1 MNETHDSKHAPA
13 PSRRFTASDL
23 GSALA
28 LAVSV
33 FALALGAYQ
42 TRLMQSQARA
52 SVWPF
57 LSIGYTYSSN
67 VDRDAFIWTV
77 NNNGVGPAKVETVRV
92 TLDGKPMHDW
102 QQILVALGADD
113 TSPSMATSSIGGEVI
128 PPNTNRETTIAP
140 IRLNDREVAKLFKAA
155 EHRLG
160 MDICYC
166 SVYDECWVAHWQRSR
181 VEAVDRCDT
190 LGGEAFSN

>member
-1 MNETHDSKHAPA
+1 MKESD
-13 PSRRFTASDL
+13 TASQRRDSRITLSSL

-52 SVWPF
+52 SVWPY
-57 LSIGYTYSSN
+57 LSIGYSYTN
-67 VDRDAFIWTV
+67 GVDKSAFIWTV
-77 NNNGVGPAKVETVRV
+77 NNNGVGPARIESVAL
-92 TLDGKPMHDW
+92 TLDGKPMKNW
-102 QQILVALGADD
+102 PQVLETLGV
-113 TSPSMATSSIGGEVI
+113 TTQPSTAMSSIGGEVI

-140 IRLNDREVAKLFKAA
+140 ITVNEREAAKLFKLA
-155 EHRLG
+155 EHRFG

-166 SVYDECWVAHWQRSR
+166 SVYDECWIAHWQQSR
-181 VEAVDRCDT
+181 VDAAARCES
-190 LGGEAFSN
+190 GGPAEFGN